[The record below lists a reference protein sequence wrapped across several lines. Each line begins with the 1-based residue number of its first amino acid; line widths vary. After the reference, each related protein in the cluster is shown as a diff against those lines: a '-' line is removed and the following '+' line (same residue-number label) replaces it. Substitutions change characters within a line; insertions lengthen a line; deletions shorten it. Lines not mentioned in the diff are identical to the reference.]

1 LFLLLKLSYYK
12 FIYCL
17 KNRKAK
23 TLVVLFIKSILVFL
37 VGYFAFFLKEQNIN
51 LPEILVYVW
60 IVDLLL
66 KYLFMKISS
75 LDLYSLKIHLQ
86 KIKIKNFILFKSV
99 INYNN
104 LFLIVFSVAIGDLSF
119 IVSSLVVALLNSLLI
134 ATFKFYSKTYLLL
147 ICVLYIIFFTVLNIQ
162 WSIVTAV
169 MLAYIILLR
178 FYYTISDNPTTKLQT
193 SSKIDKIYQ
202 GLLPTKF
209 NILTSEILLF
219 TRNKRA
225 VAFLVNGFLFCSVVI
240 LLLVD
245 EGVENPFFIF
255 NVSLFLTGSFLFS
268 LWQLLIAWDS
278 SYFSFIVTNCS
289 LEEYISSKEK
299 FMNMLIFINFSIAIT
314 FIAIFNSSIYLYII
328 SAYLFNVGIS
338 KKVLLY
344 FGLYNDG
351 FIYLNENP
359 FFNYKGIN
367 NQQFISVIL
376 AFMAANIFFITIFY
390 FSASIN
396 ATLLILSAFSI
407 FGLFCNKL
415 FRKYLVRKFKKR
427 KYKLV
432 NSFSVTF

>member
-1 LFLLLKLSYYK
+1 
-12 FIYCL
+12 
-17 KNRKAK
+17 
-23 TLVVLFIKSILVFL
+23 
-37 VGYFAFFLKEQNIN
+37 
-51 LPEILVYVW
+51 
-60 IVDLLL
+60 
-66 KYLFMKISS
+66 
-75 LDLYSLKIHLQ
+75 
-86 KIKIKNFILFKSV
+86 
-99 INYNN
+99 
-104 LFLIVFSVAIGDLSF
+104 
-119 IVSSLVVALLNSLLI
+119 
-134 ATFKFYSKTYLLL
+134 
-147 ICVLYIIFFTVLNIQ
+147 
-162 WSIVTAV
+162 
-169 MLAYIILLR
+169 
-178 FYYTISDNPTTKLQT
+178 
-193 SSKIDKIYQ
+193 
-202 GLLPTKF
+202 
-209 NILTSEILLF
+209 

-225 VAFLVNGFLFCSVVI
+225 VAFLVNGFLFCSVGI

-314 FIAIFNSSIYLYII
+314 LIAIFNISIYLYII

-344 FGLYNDG
+344 FGLYNDE
-351 FIYLNENP
+351 FIYLNEHSCY
-359 FFNYKGIN
+359 NYKGIN

-376 AFMAANIFFITIFY
+376 AFMVDKIFFITIFY

-396 ATLLILSAFSI
+396 AILLILSALSI